1 MQNNIEKLTANT
13 TLTKLLCVKQI
24 SELIGKE
31 FAITLK
37 KADLFFKASENYK
50 LQETK
55 DELKKSNIEFKDKY
69 DYFLQMFGCKK
80 SWTADL
86 IKVGGL
92 DSKIISDYLETK
104 PLSPSIANLLK
115 FIKGDENKADETTDA
130 TIDVKPENLKISVGK
145 DNKISVKGTAD
156 ETALLLIMEEIK
168 IMLEKV
174 RKAREVKAA

>member
-1 MQNNIEKLTANT
+1 MQTNIQKINENQLLTS
-13 TLTKLLCVKQI
+13 LLCVNEI
-24 SELIGKE
+24 NTIIGSE
-31 FAITLK
+31 FSVTLK
-37 KADLFFKASENYK
+37 KASLFFKASENYK

-55 DELKKSNIEFKDKY
+55 EEFKKSNIEFKDKY
-69 DYFLQMFGCKK
+69 EYFLQMFGCKK